1 MSLPQRANTFTLPH
15 RRELLLIESN
25 GCSHG
30 GSRLGAVRIETR
42 TSSLTPAS
50 WALKKLCNCDVR
62 LLAVLN
68 GLNSIAMIATLR
80 FIVSIFAPSHF
91 YNVSCTCPQ

>member
-1 MSLPQRANTFTLPH
+1 M
-15 RRELLLIESN
+15 
-25 GCSHG
+25 
-30 GSRLGAVRIETR
+30 
-42 TSSLTPAS
+42 
-50 WALKKLCNCDVR
+50 R

-91 YNVSCTCPQ
+91 YNVNCTCPQ